1 MKSSAVTSFALMLI
15 LGMNPMAMA
24 LDDGTYD
31 FYGTYSVDS
40 HYADGAGQAC
50 ALASGGMTCP
60 SSAGFC
66 IKNLQVSS
74 NSITNGDGEPY
85 YGIAIGKIV
94 GTGVT
99 GVTLDYDGSGP
110 VNLTVDD
117 TGAADVVTSLDV
129 GSMPGLCSIPTG
141 CVNSWAWGR
150 QTPNGEP
157 GTVTGAIG
165 ITGFVNG
172 EAQPETYPSC
182 SGDTGFY
189 EPTDNTTET
198 ATGVI
203 SNERGDNQER
213 SETGNKLELV
223 ESESVYTFTLKH
235 CAATLR
241 TIIGGI
247 PFGTDVFTSHTWDG
261 TLCRRTD
268 GSSCIPDTFTCPAQD
283 D

>member
-1 MKSSAVTSFALMLI
+1 MKRSAVTVFALMLI

-40 HYADGAGQAC
+40 HYADGSSQEC
-50 ALASGGMTCP
+50 ALTSGGMACP
-60 SSAGFC
+60 SSADFC

-74 NSITNGDGEPY
+74 NSITNGEGEPY

-94 GTGVT
+94 GTL
-99 GVTLDYDGSGP
+99 VTLDYDGSGP

-117 TGAADVVTSLDV
+117 TGDADVVTSLDV
-129 GSMPGLCSIPTG
+129 ESIPGLCGIPTA

-150 QTPNGEP
+150 QAPNGEL

-182 SGDTGFY
+182 SGGTGSY
-189 EPTDNTTET
+189 APTDNTTET

-203 SNERGDNQER
+203 SNEQGDNQER
-213 SETGNKLELV
+213 SETGSKLV
-223 ESESVYTFTLKH
+223 GSDPVYTFTLKH

-241 TIIGGI
+241 TMIGGI
-247 PFGTDVFTSHTWDG
+247 PFGDDVFTSHTWDG

-268 GSSCIPDTFTCPAQD
+268 GSSCIPDTFPCPD
-283 D
+283 END